1 MAATFIFL
9 SVLRTNTPS
18 CIDLAMA
25 TLMSASMAE
34 MKSGK
39 VEKGWPKKNYHRMM
53 MIIIQKRKGKDM
65 EGNETNNF
73 GKMNRG

>member
-25 TLMSASMAE
+25 TLMSTSMAE

-39 VEKGWPKKNYHRMM
+39 VCGWPKKNYHRMM
-53 MIIIQKRKGKDM
+53 MIIIQKRKRKDM